1 MITSRKLVSVFWDKW
16 RPPAETGDRWW
27 LHRSQRGRLNQPTSP
42 RPDALPVFLSGC
54 EEAYSDKP
62 CLFFMWAVLIASLAA
77 RVSRCFDCSGEQR
90 GRIPEREARTPSV
103 NSSGRQSCSNKDELT
118 TRMLRRKSLNPIY
131 LNDWL
136 IRKLPVKM
144 LVFKLL
150 PSADIALDKQSIQIG
165 VLV

>member
-1 MITSRKLVSVFWDKW
+1 MITSRKLVGVFWDKW

-27 LHRSQRGRLNQPTSP
+27 LHRSQRGRLDQPTSP
-42 RPDALPVFLSGC
+42 RPGALPVFFSGC

-90 GRIPEREARTPSV
+90 GWKPEREARTPSV
-103 NSSGRQSCSNKDELT
+103 NSSGRQSRSNKDKLT

>member
-1 MITSRKLVSVFWDKW
+1 MFFEISGGPLLRQVTGGGSTGPSGAGWTSRPHL
-16 RPPAETGDRWW
+16 
-27 LHRSQRGRLNQPTSP
+27 
-42 RPDALPVFLSGC
+42 ALMLFLFFLSGC

-77 RVSRCFDCSGEQR
+77 RVSRCFDRSGEQR
-90 GRIPEREARTPSV
+90 GRISEREARTPSV

>member
-77 RVSRCFDCSGEQR
+77 RVSRCFDRSGEQR

>member
-1 MITSRKLVSVFWDKW
+1 MEAPCW
-16 RPPAETGDRWW
+16 DRWQVVAPQVPAGQAGPAD
-27 LHRSQRGRLNQPTSP
+27 LTSP
-42 RPDALPVFLSGC
+42 WCSPCFLSGC

-77 RVSRCFDCSGEQR
+77 RVSRCFDRSGEQR

-103 NSSGRQSCSNKDELT
+103 NSSGRQSRSNKDKLT

-165 VLV
+165 VCV